1 MPRPHACLGC
11 LFFHVCFAAG
21 QRTREPLP
29 VLPAGR
35 GGQARGSARPTRVRK
50 RRPRPLTRQTTLRKS
65 LTTKGSGPSEAASQP
80 LAWAL
85 KVALGARTQP
95 RAGAPVHPGAG
106 CPVPSTREG
115 GPETPR
121 SAQRAL
127 LAPTPHPLRW
137 GSEPAAPWQHN
148 TPLTKFRH
156 GRRGRSGVDWACV
169 CGATGAQNV
178 GPSACQRVCAA
189 AQASQW
195 NPSSTDA
202 TLNT

>member
-1 MPRPHACLGC
+1 M
-11 LFFHVCFAAG
+11 
-21 QRTREPLP
+21 
-29 VLPAGR
+29 
-35 GGQARGSARPTRVRK
+35 
-50 RRPRPLTRQTTLRKS
+50 
-65 LTTKGSGPSEAASQP
+65 
-80 LAWAL
+80 
-85 KVALGARTQP
+85 
-95 RAGAPVHPGAG
+95 HPGAG
-106 CPVPSTREG
+106 CPIPSTREG

-127 LAPTPHPLRW
+127 PTPTPHPLRW

-195 NPSSTDA
+195 KPSSTDA
-202 TLNT
+202 TLNTYRRPFVQSTFWVGVKCLHDTQQRAGRTEGVLGGTGLQLVDVWGAPRPCQPCVWHSALIERCGL